1 MEVLMGKKQIKI
13 KKYPI
18 PGWVLVLVTALFG
31 ELMLHFW
38 TTEKIM
44 ASRVLTVLLFA
55 GAYGGLIGFLV
66 SLIPPKAQKWVSVTV
81 SVLQVAL
88 IMTWYFVN
96 DCFKVFMPL
105 GTIFAGAENVAA
117 GFMDTVWSLIAF
129 NWWRILVLLLP
140 AIFYGVFAQCKA
152 ISWKGRG
159 VLGGSAALLFALAF
173 GAVFGISGD
182 QDLLR
187 QAYNFDHAV
196 HAFGLDLGLTLDL
209 FQLGGGEAAPEFV
222 EVDVPEET
230 EASELPAVAVE
241 ETEVEETK
249 PDYQPQ
255 VLDLDFAALAESQV
269 PQAIRNLHNYV
280 ASQKPAM
287 ENEYTGL
294 FKGKNLI
301 FISAEAFSK
310 EVIDKDLTP
319 ALYRMANEG
328 IQFLDYYQPNWGGGT
343 SGGEFANLMGLPANG
358 GSMYSVLSQDMIMTM
373 GYQLDK
379 LGYRSGAYHNNSANF
394 YDRNKTHVRLGYDE
408 YVAMGNGMEEGVT
421 EVWPQSDLE
430 MFRFI
435 MPKYL
440 NGDKTPFNLYFMSVS
455 GHSIYAQA
463 GNAMSKK
470 NYDAVKDLDCGEEIK
485 CYLAANL
492 ELEYAMEYLLEE
504 LENAGIADDTVV
516 VIAADHFPYG
526 LEKSA
531 AWGTGE
537 DHLEEL
543 YGFPS
548 DSCFARD
555 HNRLIIWSGCLE
567 GMDIKVEEPTS
578 SIDILPT
585 LSNLFDVDYD
595 SRLLV
600 GRDVFSDTE
609 PLVLWN
615 TYCWRTEKGNYDPMN
630 RVFTPNEGQEADQ
643 AYIDRITAIVKN
655 KLSYTKSVLNNQ
667 YFNYI
672 RDALADQ

>member
-1 MEVLMGKKQIKI
+1 MEKAQKKIR
-13 KKYPI
+13 KYPI
-18 PGWVLVLVTALFG
+18 PGWVPVLVTALLG
-31 ELMLHFW
+31 EMMLHIW
-38 TTEKIM
+38 AGENTVPARM
-44 ASRVLTVLLFA
+44 LTVLLFA
-55 GAYGGLIGFLV
+55 GGWGGLLGFLV
-66 SLIPPKAQKWVSVTV
+66 SLLPGKVQKWTAVVV
-81 SVLQVAL
+81 SVLQAAL
-88 IMTWYFVN
+88 LLTWYFIN
-96 DCFKVFMPL
+96 DCFHVFMPL
-105 GTIFAGAENVAA
+105 GTVFAGAGNVAA
-117 GFMDTVWSLIAF
+117 GFMDTVWALIAF
-129 NWWRILVLLLP
+129 NWWKILVLLLP
-140 AIFYGVFAQCKA
+140 AILYGVFARCERT
-152 ISWKGRG
+152 SWKSRWI
-159 VLGGSAALLFALAF
+159 LAGSAAALYALAF
-173 GAVFGISGD
+173 GAVFGISHD
-182 QDLLR
+182 QEILSS
-187 QAYNFDHAV
+187 AYNFDHAV
-196 HAFGLDLGLTLDL
+196 HAFGLNVALPLDISR
-209 FQLGGGEAAPEFV
+209 LGGSEDDTVFL
-222 EVDVPEET
+222 EVTVPTDPQET
-230 EASELPAVAVE
+230 EAVM
-241 ETEVEETK
+241 ETK
-249 PDYQPQ
+249 PSEEGEPAPDYQPQ
-255 VLDLDFAALAESQV
+255 VLDLDFAALSQSDDV
-269 PQAIRNLHNYV
+269 PLPIRNLHKYV
-280 ASQKPAM
+280 ASQKPSM

-294 FKGKNLI
+294 FRGKNLI

-358 GSMYSVLSQDMIMTM
+358 GSMYNVMRQDMIMTM
-373 GYQLDK
+373 GFQLDK
-379 LGYRSGAYHNNSANF
+379 LGYRSGAYHNNDITF
-394 YDRNKTHVRLGYDE
+394 YDRNQTHTCLGYDE
-408 YVAMGNGMEEGVT
+408 FIAMGNGMENGVKQ
-421 EVWPQSDLE
+421 VWPQSDLE
-430 MFRFI
+430 MFQYI

-440 NGDKTPFNLYFMSVS
+440 NGDQTPFNLYFMSVS

-463 GNAMSKK
+463 GNAMSRK
-470 NYDAVKDLDCGEEIK
+470 NYEAVKDLPHGEEVK

-504 LENAGIADDTVV
+504 LDKAGLTDDTVV

-531 AWGTGE
+531 AWGTGA

-567 GMDIKVEEPTS
+567 GMNLKVEEPTS

-585 LSNLFDVDYD
+585 LSNLFGLDYD

-630 RVFTPNEGQEADQ
+630 RVFTPNPGQEADQ
-643 AYIDRITAIVKN
+643 AYLDRITAIVKN
-655 KLSYTKSVLNNQ
+655 KLAYTQSVLNNQ
-667 YFNYI
+667 YFNYV
-672 RDALADQ
+672 RDALADQK